1 MVSGETQVK
10 TDARSAGSRGEPLV
24 AVRQL
29 VKQFRRRGGDLVRAV
44 DEVSMEVREGE
55 MVVLLGPSGCGKTT
69 LLRSI
74 VGLET
79 PDSGK
84 IHANGRVVFDTQ
96 PAVDIPPEGRGVS
109 MMFQN
114 YALWPHLTV
123 GQNVNYPL
131 RARKYPK
138 SQCRDKVMQSLA
150 AVGLEAL
157 FDQYPGEM
165 SGGQQ
170 QRIALARSLVTDPRV
185 IVFDEPLS
193 NVDARVRH
201 DLRVEILAVQRMIGF
216 AGIYVTHD
224 QQEAMQMATRLA
236 IMKDGVIVQMGA
248 PEDVYRNPVNRFV
261 ATFVGTSNMLDVRSN
276 QRVDA
281 QQYSVET
288 SLGPIRVE
296 LGHEVDAT
304 SASSWR
310 HVAVRPE
317 SILIGRERTEAL
329 TVSARVETV
338 MFSGAGTE
346 LTLLVGGERLNAL
359 APPRQTDLRP
369 DDDVYIGFDAAA
381 VRPLAG

>member
-1 MVSGETQVK
+1 MVSGNTHVK
-10 TDARSAGSRGEPLV
+10 TDAGSAGSRGEPLV

-44 DEVSMEVREGE
+44 DEVSMEVCEGE

-79 PDSGK
+79 PDSGM
-84 IHANGRVVFDTQ
+84 IHANGRVVFDTD
-96 PAVDIPPEGRGVS
+96 PAVDVPPEGRGVS

-138 SQCRDKVMQSLA
+138 AQCRDKVIQSLG

-201 DLRVEILAVQRMIGF
+201 DLRVEILAVQRLIGF

-236 IMKDGVIVQMGA
+236 IMKDGVVVQMGA

-261 ATFVGTSNMLDVRSN
+261 ATFVGTSNMLDVRSS
-276 QRVDA
+276 QRVDS
-281 QQYSVET
+281 QQFSVET

-296 LGHEVDAT
+296 LGDGAGET
-304 SASSWR
+304 SANSWR
-310 HVAVRPE
+310 YVAVRPE
-317 SILIGRERTEAL
+317 SILIGGERTEAL
-329 TVSARVETV
+329 TIPARVETV

-369 DDDVYIGFDAAA
+369 DDDVYIGLDAAA
-381 VRPLAG
+381 VRPLAN